1 MKLLG
6 IVLVIL
12 GIVGLAYGGVAWTT
26 KEKVVDLGP
35 LQVTHDK
42 TQSLPLPPIAGG
54 LGSLTHLDASI
65 GKRYRSAGKERSYV
79 SARCSDGILSTR
91 GRFTFADGTV
101 IDGSVEK
108 ACTVR

>member
-1 MKLLG
+1 MRLVG

-12 GIVGLAYGGVAWTT
+12 GVVGLAYGGVTWTT

-54 LGSLTHLDASI
+54 ICLI
-65 GKRYRSAGKERSYV
+65 AGV
-79 SARCSDGILSTR
+79 VLLVAA
-91 GRFTFADGTV
+91 GRQQ
-101 IDGSVEK
+101 S
-108 ACTVR
+108 

>member
-1 MKLLG
+1 MRLVG

-12 GIVGLAYGGVAWTT
+12 GVVGLAYGGVTWTT

-54 LGSLTHLDASI
+54 ICLI
-65 GKRYRSAGKERSYV
+65 AGVVLLV
-79 SARCSDGILSTR
+79 ST
-91 GRFTFADGTV
+91 GRQK
-101 IDGSVEK
+101 S
-108 ACTVR
+108 